1 MFDRV
6 FSLQS
11 AKVGQVTPVA
21 LNCDTIIVT
30 NHCDTIIVTQSLLTS
45 QCSCD
50 QKILQLSYHNQLYIW
65 LAIDIQLKDT
75 LHQNAS
81 LQFSCHAAVHLVD
94 STQCWFKLG
103 LITVFHEY
111 ATWPTQQ
118 AGIKLISWNHG
129 GLGFDKKLF
138 LI

>member
-6 FSLQS
+6 FSFQS
-11 AKVGQVTPVA
+11 TKVCQVTPVA
-21 LNCDTIIVT
+21 KNCDTIIAHFSV
-30 NHCDTIIVTQSLLTS
+30 LMRP
-45 QCSCD
+45 
-50 QKILQLSYHNQLYIW
+50 KILQLSYHNQLYIW
-65 LAIDIQLKDT
+65 LAIDIQLKDM

-138 LI
+138 LIKKNLIEFKLEDQ

>member
-1 MFDRV
+1 M
-6 FSLQS
+6 L
-11 AKVGQVTPVA
+11 
-21 LNCDTIIVT
+21 I
-30 NHCDTIIVTQSLLTS
+30 
-45 QCSCD
+45 
-50 QKILQLSYHNQLYIW
+50 SYHIITNCIIW

-94 STQCWFKLG
+94 SSQCWFKLG

-118 AGIKLISWNHG
+118 AGIKRIS
-129 GLGFDKKLF
+129 
-138 LI
+138 